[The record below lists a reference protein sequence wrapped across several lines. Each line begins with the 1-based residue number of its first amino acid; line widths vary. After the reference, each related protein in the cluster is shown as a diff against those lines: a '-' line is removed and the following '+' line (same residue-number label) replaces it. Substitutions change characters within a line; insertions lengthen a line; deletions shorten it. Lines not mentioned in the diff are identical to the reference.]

1 MSQGMAIHYQ
11 ISLHVSRGRY
21 RTAVD
26 LLQEGIQ
33 LSDRIGQSD
42 HTTGFKARLADAYI
56 SQGNHDLAAKTCDE
70 VIDWAIRTGMIS
82 AQIHGLTLKSL
93 TFLKAGMIDSA
104 SALTMRIKHLC
115 DESLIRNIGRYYHVH
130 LGYIDLFEEKYT
142 DAIPEF
148 KKAVA
153 LLPHE
158 SMEPDMH
165 VLFMEPLAMAYYRS
179 GDLDNALKAFTAD
192 QALLG

>member
-1 MSQGMAIHYQ
+1 
-11 ISLHVSRGRY
+11 
-21 RTAVD
+21 
-26 LLQEGIQ
+26 
-33 LSDRIGQSD
+33 
-42 HTTGFKARLADAYI
+42 
-56 SQGNHDLAAKTCDE
+56 
-70 VIDWAIRTGMIS
+70 
-82 AQIHGLTLKSL
+82 
-93 TFLKAGMIDSA
+93 MIDSA

-179 GDLDNALKAFTAD
+179 GDLDNALKAFTAITQLTSGRYHFGD
-192 QALLG
+192 RYAKAFYTLGRIYEEQGLPEKAKANYTQFLDLWNEADENLPELINAKARMAVLE